1 MYSSFCDVDKEKEK
15 EDNND
20 IKDKDKEYIKE
31 DSFKYDWDWIKDVG
45 EYILNDPFMQSHRGR
60 EYAIKIGLIKEVPE
74 ESVKPEMK
82 FNIET
87 TDFKQKK
94 DNCRSCANI
103 DSLLQGKKEDCPSC
117 ANIDSIYEDKK
128 EIKDIIKNDSEI
140 PQKKNRSKQE
150 ELNELKNKLTLDG
163 ITKDFLGLH
172 NYTKDID
179 VRMINRNNQDSF
191 ESMFI

>member
-1 MYSSFCDVDKEKEK
+1 MPNSKENVKNQKSAKLHSIVYSSFCDVDKEKEKEKKYVKDKESAKLHSIVYSSFCDGYKEYKEK

-87 TDFKQKK
+87 TDFKQKE
-94 DNCRSCANI
+94 
-103 DSLLQGKKEDCPSC
+103 KK
-117 ANIDSIYEDKK
+117 IYYSNLKLN
-128 EIKDIIKNDSEI
+128 DITSDYFNS
-140 PQKKNRSKQE
+140 
-150 ELNELKNKLTLDG
+150 
-163 ITKDFLGLH
+163 
-172 NYTKDID
+172 
-179 VRMINRNNQDSF
+179 
-191 ESMFI
+191 